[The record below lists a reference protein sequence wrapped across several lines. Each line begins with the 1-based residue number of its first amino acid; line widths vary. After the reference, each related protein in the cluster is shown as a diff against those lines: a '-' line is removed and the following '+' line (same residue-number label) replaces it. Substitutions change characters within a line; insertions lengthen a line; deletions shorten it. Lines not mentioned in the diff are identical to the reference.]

1 MAFTV
6 NDYRD
11 LYRLLEEHPEWRA
24 DLRRLLLADD
34 ILELPRI
41 TRELAELQRATAA
54 NIEQL
59 TVRLNQL
66 TERVDQLA
74 VRLDQL
80 TQRVDD
86 LAVRLDQLTQRVD
99 QLTQRVDDLTVRL
112 DQLTERVDQ
121 LAVRLDQLTQRVDDL
136 TVQITQLALA
146 IDSLT
151 EGQKVLTARVGDLI
165 GWRVEA
171 NYRERPYAYFGLAM
185 RKART
190 IRLDDIP
197 EVERAREDG
206 RISDR
211 DWRDLLALDV
221 LIQGRIGAAERA
233 RDVYLALEASSI
245 INRTDVDRA
254 FERAEILRGLGL
266 PVIPAVG
273 GNEITPDAE
282 ALARQRGV
290 AISTAGALTYWPD
303 GLD

>member
-24 DLRRLLLADD
+24 DLRRMLLADD

-41 TRELAELQRATAA
+41 TRELAESQRATAA

-59 TVRLNQL
+59 TQRIDALTVRL
-66 TERVDQLA
+66 
-74 VRLDQL
+74 
-80 TQRVDD
+80 
-86 LAVRLDQLTQRVD
+86 D

-121 LAVRLDQLTQRVDDL
+121 LAVRMDQLTQRVD
-136 TVQITQLALA
+136 QLAVRMDQLTQRV
-146 IDSLT
+146 DQLT
-151 EGQKVLTARVGDLI
+151 ERVDQLAVQLAQLSIAVNELTASHKVLTERVGDLI

-185 RKART
+185 RKARA

-206 RISDR
+206 RISNR

-221 LIQGRIGAAERA
+221 LIQGRVGVAERA
-233 RDVYLALEASSI
+233 RDVYLALEASSV

-266 PVIPAVG
+266 PAIPAVG

-290 AISTAGALTYWPD
+290 AVSTAGALTYWPEEL
-303 GLD
+303 G

>member
-41 TRELAELQRATAA
+41 TRELAE
-54 NIEQL
+54 
-59 TVRLNQL
+59 
-66 TERVDQLA
+66 
-74 VRLDQL
+74 
-80 TQRVDD
+80 
-86 LAVRLDQLTQRVD
+86 
-99 QLTQRVDDLTVRL
+99 
-112 DQLTERVDQ
+112 
-121 LAVRLDQLTQRVDDL
+121 RLDQLTQRVDDL
-136 TVQITQLALA
+136 TVRMDQLTQRVDQLAVQIAQLVRTV
-146 IDSLT
+146 DSLAN
-151 EGQKVLTARVGDLI
+151 GQKVLTERVGDLI

-171 NYRERPYAYFGLAM
+171 NYRERPYAYFGVAM

-190 IRLDDIP
+190 IRPDDIP

-221 LIQGRIGAAERA
+221 LIQGRVGVAERA
-233 RDVYLALEASSI
+233 RDVYLALEASSV

-266 PVIPAVG
+266 PAIPAVG

-290 AISTAGALTYWPD
+290 AVSTAGALTYWPEK
-303 GLD
+303 LDE

>member
-1 MAFTV
+1 M
-6 NDYRD
+6 
-11 LYRLLEEHPEWRA
+11 
-24 DLRRLLLADD
+24 LLADD

-41 TRELAELQRATAA
+41 TRELAESQRATAA

-59 TVRLNQL
+59 TQRIDAL
-66 TERVDQLA
+66 T
-74 VRLDQL
+74 
-80 TQRVDD
+80 
-86 LAVRLDQLTQRVD
+86 VRLDQLTQRVD
-99 QLTQRVDDLTVRL
+99 QLT
-112 DQLTERVDQ
+112 
-121 LAVRLDQLTQRVDDL
+121 
-136 TVQITQLALA
+136 VQIAQLVRAV
-146 IDSLT
+146 DSLAD
-151 EGQKVLTARVGDLI
+151 GQKVLTERVGDLI

-190 IRLDDIP
+190 IRPDDIP

-221 LIQGRIGAAERA
+221 LIQGHVGVAERA
-233 RDVYLALEASSI
+233 RDVYLALEASSV

-290 AISTAGALTYWPD
+290 AVSTAGALTYWPE
-303 GLD
+303 GLDE